1 MKRLRS
7 RLLLSVFLLAAI
19 SRAAEPAVDLL
30 VKNAL
35 LIPCDPAGPRSF
47 SGHMTVDAEGRIL
60 AIAAGE
66 PSASVEASA
75 ARVLDVGGKIVAPGF
90 ISAHSHLYMSPLRG
104 LGHDQTLYGWFTAWD
119 NYLKHTDADDLYWFT
134 LHGSLDFLRNGIT
147 TAYDFT
153 YGGTEEWKPSMG
165 AGEAAPQMRLKPG
178 PFQENQIRGKADAG
192 LRFYN
197 SVGLTPV
204 GSEDEIK
211 RRFAD
216 LLAFTQSEFGE
227 NPLYLG
233 TAISGGVQFQPEKST
248 AFLEAAVA
256 REHDL
261 INQSHF
267 LESPDRV
274 ADQQVK
280 FDWYV
285 EAGALNEKFIFGHF
299 IHTDDRIVEITAKSG
314 AAMSWQPT
322 SNGRLADGY
331 ADIVKYR
338 KAGIRVAVGLDD
350 QSCTDVPDPFQNMRM
365 GLYTTRAF
373 HKDATALSIYE
384 MLHLHTL
391 GSAEVLGIA
400 DKVGSLTPGKFAD
413 FLVVDPR
420 SPDTGPVYEPLAT
433 YVLACDLRSLKQ
445 VYVGGKLKTEGLSL
459 VGVDE
464 AKLRL
469 EIDTRTDRLRAVAAA
484 VAAKEKTVAPAEPSV
499 GESSGHAGCAA
510 GCEHSPAAV
519 ATTTSVASA
528 TNPRRSAT
536 AGPDASGT
544 LLMLL
549 LAAQGQLPLSSQ

>member
-1 MKRLRS
+1 MKRLRF
-7 RLLLSVFLLAAI
+7 LVFALTLAGPLFSVAA
-19 SRAAEPAVDLL
+19 PVDLL

-35 LIPCDPAGPRSF
+35 LIPCDPDQPSSF
-47 SGHMTVDAEGRIL
+47 SGYMTVSADGRIL
-60 AIAAGE
+60 AVAAGE
-66 PSASVEASA
+66 PPAELAASASRTLDA
-75 ARVLDVGGKIVAPGF
+75 AGKIVAPGF

-104 LGHDQTLYGWFTAWD
+104 LGHDQTLYGWFRAWD
-119 NYLKHTDADDLYWFT
+119 NYLKHSDADDLYWFT
-134 LHGSLDFLRNGIT
+134 LHGSLDFLRNGVT

-153 YGGTEEWKPSMG
+153 YGGTEEWTPSMG

-197 SVGLTPV
+197 SVGLMPV
-204 GSEDEIK
+204 GTDEEIK
-211 RRFAD
+211 QRFRN
-216 LLAFTQSEFGE
+216 LLAYTESAHGSD
-227 NPLYLG
+227 PLYLG
-233 TAISGGVQFQPEKST
+233 TAISGAVQFFPEKST
-248 AFLEAAVA
+248 AFLEAEVA
-256 REHDL
+256 REHDV

-285 EAGALNEKFIFGHF
+285 KAGALNPKFIFGHF
-299 IHTDDRIVEITAKSG
+299 IHTNDYIIETTAKAG

-350 QSCTDVPDPFQNMRM
+350 QSCTDVPDPFQNMRI

-373 HKDATALSIYE
+373 HKKATALSIYE

-413 FLVVDPR
+413 FLLVDPR
-420 SPDTGPVYEPLAT
+420 SPDTGPVYEAIAT

-445 VYVGGKLKTEGLSL
+445 VYVGGKLKVEGLTL

-464 AKLRL
+464 AKLRT
-469 EIDTRTDRLRAVAAA
+469 EIDTRTNRLRAAATLA
-484 VAAKEKTVAPAEPSV
+484 NAAETATAPASPV
-499 GESSGHAGCAA
+499 ACAA
-510 GCEHSPAAV
+510 GCPHEHPPV
-519 ATTTSVASA
+519 
-528 TNPRRSAT
+528 
-536 AGPDASGT
+536 
-544 LLMLL
+544 
-549 LAAQGQLPLSSQ
+549 LALK

>member
-1 MKRLRS
+1 MKSLRFAILAFT
-7 RLLLSVFLLAAI
+7 LLTAV
-19 SRAAEPAVDLL
+19 RAAASPVDLL

-35 LIPCDPAGPRSF
+35 LIPCDPAQPSSF
-47 SGHMTVDAEGRIL
+47 SGYMTVSADGRIL
-60 AIAAGE
+60 AVEAGA
-66 PSASVEASA
+66 PSAEIAASA
-75 ARVLDVGGKIVAPGF
+75 ARTLDAAGKIVAPGF

-104 LGHDQTLYGWFTAWD
+104 LGHDQTLYGWFRAWD
-119 NYLKHTDADDLYWFT
+119 NYLKHSDSEDLYWFT
-134 LHGSLDFLRNGIT
+134 LHGSLDFLRNGVT

-153 YGGTEEWKPSMG
+153 YGATEEWKPSMG
-165 AGEAAPQMRLKPG
+165 AGESAPELRLKPG

-197 SVGLTPV
+197 SVGLMPV
-204 GSEDEIK
+204 GTEEEVK
-211 RRFAD
+211 QRFRD
-216 LLAFTQSEFGE
+216 LLAYTEKNYGDD
-227 NPLYLG
+227 PLYLG
-233 TAISGGVQFQPEKST
+233 SAISGMVQFLPGKET
-248 AFLEAAVA
+248 AYLEAAVA
-256 REHDL
+256 REHDI

-285 EAGALNEKFIFGHF
+285 EAGALNPKFIFGHF
-299 IHTDDRIVEITAKSG
+299 IHTNDYIIETTAKAG

-350 QSCTDVPDPFQNMRM
+350 QSCTDVPDPFQNMRI

-373 HKDATALSIYE
+373 HKKATALSIHE

-413 FLVVDPR
+413 FLLVDPR
-420 SPDTGPVYEPLAT
+420 SPDTGPVYEAVAT

-445 VYVGGKLKTEGLSL
+445 VYVGGKLKVEGLTL

-464 AKLRL
+464 AKLRA
-469 EIDTRTDRLRAVAAA
+469 EIDIRTDRLRAAAA
-484 VAAKEKTVAPAEPSV
+484 LANAAESIAFEAPPVVCPS
-499 GESSGHAGCAA
+499 GCTH
-510 GCEHSPAAV
+510 EHPA
-519 ATTTSVASA
+519 
-528 TNPRRSAT
+528 
-536 AGPDASGT
+536 T
-544 LLMLL
+544 LALK
-549 LAAQGQLPLSSQ
+549 

>member
-1 MKRLRS
+1 MKPLRFA
-7 RLLLSVFLLAAI
+7 VLALTLFAAV
-19 SRAAEPAVDLL
+19 RAVAADEPVDLL

-35 LIPCDPAGPRSF
+35 LITCDPARPSSF
-47 SGHMTVDAEGRIL
+47 SGYMTVSADGRIL
-60 AIAAGE
+60 AVEPGA
-66 PSASVEASA
+66 PSAELAASA
-75 ARVLDVGGKIVAPGF
+75 ARTLDAAGKIVAPGF

-104 LGHDQTLYGWFTAWD
+104 LGHDQTLYGWFRAWD
-119 NYLKHTDADDLYWFT
+119 NYLKHSEADDLYWFT
-134 LHGSLDFLRNGIT
+134 LHGSLDFLRNGVT

-165 AGEAAPQMRLKPG
+165 AGEAAPEMRLKPG
-178 PFQENQIRGKADAG
+178 PFQENQLRGKSDAG

-197 SVGLTPV
+197 SVGLMPV
-204 GSEDEIK
+204 GSKEEIK
-211 RRFAD
+211 QRFRD
-216 LLAFTQSEFGE
+216 LLAYTEKNYAD

-233 TAISGGVQFQPEKST
+233 TAISGLVQFQPEKST
-248 AFLEAAVA
+248 AFLEAEVA
-256 REHDL
+256 REHDI

-285 EAGALNEKFIFGHF
+285 DAGALNPKFIFGHF
-299 IHTDDRIVEITAKSG
+299 IHTNDYIIETTAKAG

-350 QSCTDVPDPFQNMRM
+350 QSCTDVPDPFQNMRI

-373 HKDATALSIYE
+373 HKAATALSIYE

-420 SPDTGPVYEPLAT
+420 SPDTGPTYEAVAT

-445 VYVGGKLKTEGLSL
+445 VYVAGKLKVEGLTL

-464 AKLRL
+464 AKLRA
-469 EIDTRTDRLRAVAAA
+469 EIDTRTDRLRSAAA
-484 VAAKEKTVAPAEPSV
+484 LANAAETAASAASPA
-499 GESSGHAGCAA
+499 ACAA
-510 GCEHSPAAV
+510 GCLHEHSH
-519 ATTTSVASA
+519 
-528 TNPRRSAT
+528 
-536 AGPDASGT
+536 T
-544 LLMLL
+544 LALK
-549 LAAQGQLPLSSQ
+549 